1 MGLLLRREQAQVD
14 TAAKVCIAV
23 VAQAVDLHLP
33 FSVTL
38 LTIEPFVLEWL
49 IAESIA
55 SEPSLV

>member
-1 MGLLLRREQAQVD
+1 MQAD
-14 TAAKVCIAV
+14 TAARVGIAIV

-38 LTIEPFVLEWL
+38 LTIEPFVLEWI